1 MSAILLLA
9 TMLVPLAML
18 AACLSAEARR
28 VMPRLLW
35 LAPLPGLAAACLAAD
50 APPLVL
56 DGERL
61 RFTLE
66 LGRPAALLL
75 GVAAL
80 LWSAAGAYAAAYLPR
95 EEATQRFA
103 CWWLL
108 TLAGSLGVFVAGDLV
123 SFYLA
128 FAMVSLSAYGLVIHD
143 RTEKAW
149 RAGSIYLL
157 LAVLGEVFLLF
168 GFALLAVTAPTD
180 SIAISDVMAA
190 LPASPWQGAT
200 LTLILLGFGLKA
212 GMVPLHV
219 WLPIAHPAAPMPAS
233 AVLSG
238 AIVKAG
244 IIGLIRFLP
253 WEAGAPVLA
262 EALTVL
268 GFATAFYGVAIGVTQ
283 ANPKTVLAYS
293 SVSQMGV
300 VMATLGAGLVAGVA
314 STPADAAFYA
324 SHHVLAKGACF
335 LAVGVAYA
343 VGRRGMAVVMIPV
356 LLLALSFG
364 GFPMTGGALAK
375 AAVKDQLGHGLLETL
390 SAISAGG
397 TTLLM
402 LHFARRL
409 AAGMEDEGAWPGLGM
424 LLPWLGMAAAAM
436 LVPWLLFEGVGDIAD
451 LFKAEA
457 LWKAVWPML
466 IGAALLPLL
475 GRLPAVPE
483 GDVLLPIQ
491 RGFHAAAG
499 PAGRAADRWEAAL
512 GAWPAAGLALLLLI
526 AGFGVALL
534 P

>member
-1 MSAILLLA
+1 MSAALLIA
-9 TMLVPLAML
+9 TMFVPLLML
-18 AACLSAEARR
+18 AACLSAGVRR
-28 VMPRLLW
+28 VMPCLLW
-35 LAPLPGLAAACLAAD
+35 LAPLPGLAAALLAVG

-56 DGERL
+56 DADRL

-66 LGRPAALLL
+66 LGGPAALLL

-80 LWSAAGAYAAAYLPR
+80 LWSAAGAYAAAYLERGP
-95 EEATQRFA
+95 ATERFA

-123 SFYLA
+123 TFYLA

-143 RTEKAW
+143 RTARAW

-157 LAVLGEVFLLF
+157 LAVLGEIFLLL
-168 GFALLAVTAPTD
+168 GFAVLAVASPGD
-180 SIAISDVMAA
+180 SIAIAEVTAA
-190 LPASPWQGAT
+190 LPVSPWHGAT
-200 LTLILLGFGLKA
+200 IALLILGFGLKA

-219 WLPIAHPAAPMPAS
+219 WLPLAHPAAPMPAS

-253 WEAGAPVLA
+253 WDAGGPALG
-262 EALTVL
+262 EALVVM

-300 VMATLGAGLVAGVA
+300 VMAALGAGLAAGQGA
-314 STPADAAFYA
+314 TPLDAAFYA

-343 VGRRGMAVVMIPV
+343 AGRQRMAWVMAPV
-356 LLLALSFG
+356 LLLVLSFG
-364 GFPMTGGALAK
+364 GFPLTGGALAK
-375 AAVKDQLGHGLLETL
+375 AAVKDQLGYGLLGML

-409 AAGMEDEGAWPGLGM
+409 AAGMQEEGSWPGAGLCV
-424 LLPWLGMAAAAM
+424 PWMGLTLAAM
-436 LVPWLLFEGVGDIAD
+436 IVPWALFPQVGD
-451 LFKAEA
+451 LAEAMSAAA
-457 LWKAVWPML
+457 LWKAVWPMAV
-466 IGAALLPLL
+466 GAALVPLL
-475 GRLPAVPE
+475 NRLPAIPE
-483 GDVLLPIQ
+483 GDVLIPAERAFRAATGPLG
-491 RGFHAAAG
+491 RAAAG
-499 PAGRAADRWEAAL
+499 LERAL
-512 GAWPAAGLALLLLI
+512 NCWPQAGLALMLLLL
-526 AGFGVALL
+526 AFGWALI
-534 P
+534 

>member
-1 MSAILLLA
+1 MSGDLLLA
-9 TMLVPLAML
+9 TMLVPLMML
-18 AACLSAEARR
+18 AGCLSAEVRR
-28 VMPRLLW
+28 RMPRLLW
-35 LAPLPGLAAACLAAD
+35 LAPLPGLAAALFAVD
-50 APPLVL
+50 APPAVL
-56 DGERL
+56 DADRL

-75 GVAAL
+75 GVASL
-80 LWSAAGAYAAAYLPR
+80 LWSAAGAFAAAYLPR
-95 EEATQRFA
+95 GPATQRFA

-123 SFYLA
+123 TFYLS

-143 RTEKAW
+143 RTERAW

-157 LAVLGEVFLLF
+157 LAVLGEIFLLF
-168 GFALLAVTAPTD
+168 GFALLAVASPGD
-180 SIAISDVMAA
+180 SIAIADVMAA
-190 LPASPWQGAT
+190 LPASPWYGAT
-200 LTLILLGFGLKA
+200 MALLILGFGMKA

-219 WLPIAHPAAPMPAS
+219 WLPLAHPAAPMPAS

-253 WEAGAPVLA
+253 WEAGGPGLG

-268 GFATAFYGVAIGVTQ
+268 GFTTAFYGVAIGVTQ

-300 VMATLGAGLVAGVA
+300 VMAALGAGLAAGQGA
-314 STPADAAFYA
+314 TPMDAAFYA

-343 VGRRGMAVVMIPV
+343 AGRRRMAAVMIPV

-364 GFPMTGGALAK
+364 GLPLTGGALAK
-375 AAVKDQLGHGLLETL
+375 AAVKDQLGHGLLGAL
-390 SAISAGG
+390 SAISAAG

-402 LHFARRL
+402 LHFTRRL
-409 AAGMEDEGAWPGLGM
+409 AAGMKAEGEWPGAGM
-424 LLPWLGMAAAAM
+424 LLPWLGTTVAAM
-436 LVPWLLFEGVGDIAD
+436 AVPWLFFAEVGSLAE
-451 LFKAEA
+451 LFKVDA

-466 IGAALLPLL
+466 VGAALVPFL
-475 GRLPAVPE
+475 GRLPAIPE
-483 GDVLLPIQ
+483 GDVLIPAE
-491 RGFHAAAG
+491 RAFHRAAG
-499 PAGRAADRWEAAL
+499 PLSRAADGLERVL
-512 GAWPAAGLALLLLI
+512 NCWPQAGLALLLVLL
-526 AGFGVALL
+526 GFSLALV
-534 P
+534 